1 MIGYIKRSGW
11 VAATLLVCLVPTPS
25 AQGAS
30 FDCGKAQTKV
40 EHIICD
46 DPDISKLDEEL
57 NAAYKAAVQDKQQAD
72 LTKRAQKYW
81 MKLRNACGDAKCV
94 KATYQNRLLALPQAP
109 FDGAESEIA
118 NNAHRQTPSA
128 SPYELLQEYPY
139 EPLSEICGEFTAMLN
154 AFGPKE
160 PQMRCEQKL
169 HPAFSTFK
177 PIELQPL
184 PDKDNYKYFSAIDD
198 LAIRDIIRTGYTG
211 SLSTKDDLKKLFEEL
226 ERLGGYKYY
235 LLTTDRFIKNKI
247 VTMLVQE
254 RQGDCRIKHTAMDSA
269 RRIAYEWDA
278 KTESVVKR
286 LFSFQSIFT
295 YEGESMQGD
304 GLLVSYWNDVDLPTP
319 FSKGKSGAIWVEQSD
334 LSGAPSPICYIVYN
348 GKH

>member
-1 MIGYIKRSGW
+1 MNGYLKRSGLL
-11 VAATLLVCLVPTPS
+11 AAALLVCVGLAVS
-25 AQGAS
+25 AQAAS
-30 FDCGKAQTKV
+30 FDCGKAGTKV

-46 DPDISKLDEEL
+46 NPEISELDEEL
-57 NAAYKAAVQDKQQAD
+57 SVAYKAALKDNQQAD
-72 LTKRAQKYW
+72 SIKQTQKQW
-81 MKLRNACGDAKCV
+81 MKDRNSCKDVDCV
-94 KATYQNRLLALPQAP
+94 KSAYQNRLFALKQIHPNVVA
-109 FDGAESEIA
+109 DNS
-118 NNAHRQTPSA
+118 HRQKTTTP
-128 SPYELLQEYPY
+128 PYELLQEEPY

-169 HPAFSTFK
+169 HPAFPKFK
-177 PIELQPL
+177 PIELHPL
-184 PDKDNYKYFSAIDD
+184 PEKDNFKYFTAIDD
-198 LAIRDIIRTGYTG
+198 LAIRNIIRTGYTG
-211 SLSTKDDLKKLFEEL
+211 PLRTKDGQKRLFEEK

-235 LLTTDRFIKNKI
+235 LLTTDRFIKNKT

-295 YEGESMQGD
+295 YEGVSMQGD
-304 GLLVSYWNDVDLPTP
+304 GLLVSYWDEVELPTP
-319 FSKGKSGAIWVEQSD
+319 SGKSGGIWINQSD
-334 LSGAPSPICYIVYN
+334 NLGAPSPICYIVYN